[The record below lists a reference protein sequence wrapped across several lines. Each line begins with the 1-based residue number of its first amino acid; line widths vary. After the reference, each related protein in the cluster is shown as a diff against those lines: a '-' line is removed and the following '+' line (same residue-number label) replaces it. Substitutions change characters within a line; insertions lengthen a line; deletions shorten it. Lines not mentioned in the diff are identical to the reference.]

1 MKLITALAFFAAIAL
16 SAAIARPAAAQPAAA
31 APRAKKPRSKAA
43 AAAATTAQPAGK
55 KKPVFFDFT
64 GDSIDGDRIRPD
76 GTTIFGLRAAR
87 HGSLIRLRGDFLREI
102 TKTGERL

>member
-1 MKLITALAFFAAIAL
+1 MKLITALAIVSAL
-16 SAAIARPAAAQPAAA
+16 ALPAAAQP
-31 APRAKKPRSKAA
+31 KPKTPTRKGKP
-43 AAAATTAQPAGK
+43 TTTTSQPVAK

-64 GDSIDGDRIRPD
+64 GDNIDGDRIRPD

-102 TKTGERL
+102 VKTGERL

>member
-1 MKLITALAFFAAIAL
+1 MKLITALAVVAAIAL
-16 SAAIARPAAAQPAAA
+16 PAAIARPAAAQPAAA
-31 APRAKKPRSKAA
+31 AKAKKPRPKAA
-43 AAAATTAQPAGK
+43 TDGTAAQPAGK
-55 KKPVFFDFT
+55 KKAVYFDFT

-102 TKTGERL
+102 VKTGERL

>member
-1 MKLITALAFFAAIAL
+1 MKLVTVLAVVAALAL
-16 SAAIARPAAAQPAAA
+16 PAAAQPKARPRARQGRPAA
-31 APRAKKPRSKAA
+31 AP
-43 AAAATTAQPAGK
+43 QPVAK

-64 GDSIDGDRIRPD
+64 GDNIDGDRIRPD

-102 TKTGERL
+102 VKTGERL

>member
-1 MKLITALAFFAAIAL
+1 MKLITALAIVAALAL
-16 SAAIARPAAAQPAAA
+16 PAAAQPK
-31 APRAKKPRSKAA
+31 AKTPTRKGKAA
-43 AAAATTAQPAGK
+43 TAPQPAAK

-64 GDSIDGDRIRPD
+64 GDNIDGDRIRPD

-102 TKTGERL
+102 VKTGERL

>member
-1 MKLITALAFFAAIAL
+1 MKLITALAVVAALAL
-16 SAAIARPAAAQPAAA
+16 PAAAQPK
-31 APRAKKPRSKAA
+31 AKKRPRPQP
-43 AAAATTAQPAGK
+43 AATATSDAQPAGK

-64 GDSIDGDRIRPD
+64 GDNIDGDRIRPD

-102 TKTGERL
+102 VKTGERL

>member
-1 MKLITALAFFAAIAL
+1 MKLITALAIVAALAL
-16 SAAIARPAAAQPAAA
+16 PAAAQPKART
-31 APRAKKPRSKAA
+31 PTREGKPTTTEPVAKK
-43 AAAATTAQPAGK
+43 K

-64 GDSIDGDRIRPD
+64 GDNIDGDRIRPD

-102 TKTGERL
+102 VKTGERL